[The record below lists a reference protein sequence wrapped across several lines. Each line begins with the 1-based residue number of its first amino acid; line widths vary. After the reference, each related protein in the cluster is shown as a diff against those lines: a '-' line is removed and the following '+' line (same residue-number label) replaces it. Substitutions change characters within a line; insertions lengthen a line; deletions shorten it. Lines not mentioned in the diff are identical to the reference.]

1 MPQSAGSFAER
12 NDAMTEN
19 TLQFRGVPVKDAA
32 ILMSDVSKRYSLGQ
46 IGYGTLQADLQSRWA
61 RIRGKEDPNSKV
73 TAKADKGSFFA
84 LKDINLAVERG
95 ETLGIIGRNGAGK
108 STLLKLLSRVTA
120 PTTGTIDIY
129 GRVSSLLEVGTGFN
143 LQMTGRENIFLNGA
157 ILGMSQSEIRA
168 NMDSIIEFSE
178 VAEFID
184 TPVKRYSSG
193 MKVKLA
199 FAVAAHLKCEI
210 MIMDEV
216 LAVGDSAFKKKCFAK
231 LRETANESDR
241 TVLYVSHDMS
251 TIRELCSRCIV
262 MDKGRIVFDGD
273 TEGAVR
279 IYEELGSSKGA

>member
-1 MPQSAGSFAER
+1 
-12 NDAMTEN
+12 MTDKNLPSGAAPTEE
-19 TLQFRGVPVKDAA
+19 PA
-32 ILMSDVSKRYSLGQ
+32 ILMSDVSKRYTLGQ
-46 IGYGTLQADLQSRWA
+46 IGYGTLQADLQSWWKR
-61 RIRGKEDPNSKV
+61 RRGEEDPNRKV
-73 TAKADKGSFFA
+73 TSRGKGSFYA
-84 LKDINLAVERG
+84 LKDIDLTVNRG

-129 GRVSSLLEVGTGFN
+129 GRVNALLEVGTGFN
-143 LQMTGRENIFLNGA
+143 PQMTGRENVFLNGA
-157 ILGMSQSEIRA
+157 ILGMSRAEIRS

-178 VAEFID
+178 MEEFID

-193 MKVKLA
+193 MRVKLA

-241 TVLYVSHDMS
+241 TVLYVSHDMA
-251 TIRELCSRCIV
+251 TVRELCRRCIV
-262 MDKGRIVFDGD
+262 LDKGRIVFDGD
-273 TEGAVR
+273 TEGAIR
-279 IYEELGSSKGA
+279 LYEELGCSGKV